1 LRLPKF
7 KDIGDANNKSV
18 STWDA
23 LDLGIGPNRLNV
35 RNVHQLSEP
44 PSRKR
49 QYFLVDG
56 KALVEKGEILA
67 IKLRAGRAI

>member
-1 LRLPKF
+1 MRLPKF

-18 STWDA
+18 STRDA
-23 LDLGIGPNRLNV
+23 LDLGIDTNRLNV

-49 QYFLVDG
+49 QCFLVDG